1 MSHSLRILTLQVYD
15 QSNGGQGSVSCG
27 NGCGGTSCV
36 FSSAQ
41 RNAMVNTLLPKARS
55 RSVFPLPL
63 PCTTLWFDLGAPL
76 QHRHIILLFWLHSEL
91 TPGPSQDY

>member
-27 NGCGGTSCV
+27 NGCGGRSCV

-55 RSVFPLPL
+55 RSVFSLPL
-63 PCTTLWFDLGAPL
+63 PCTTLWFDLGA
-76 QHRHIILLFWLHSEL
+76 HRHIFWLHL
-91 TPGPSQDY
+91 VTQNC